1 MKSAELQQ
9 RTKSFALRVL
19 KLIEQLPNTIGGRVF
34 ANQVARSATSVG
46 ANYRAACRAR
56 SRAEFASKLG
66 TVAEE
71 ADESLYWLELIRD
84 GNFVPEKKLASLV
97 SEADELTAIFTAG
110 RRTSSKNQTSNIKL
124 HPHEHRFCW
133 GRSNGREHGAKVERP
148 RISHHG
154 CVRH

>member
-1 MKSAELQQ
+1 MKKSAELQQ
-9 RTKSFALRVL
+9 RTKAFALRVL
-19 KLIEQLPNTIGGRVF
+19 KLIEHLPNTIGGRVL

-84 GNFVPEKKLASLV
+84 GNFVPEERIASLV
-97 SEADELTAIFTAG
+97 SEGDELTAICRSAS
-110 RRTSSKNQTSNIKL
+110 RPQPSKIKPQTSSS
-124 HPHEHRFCW
+124 
-133 GRSNGREHGAKVERP
+133 
-148 RISHHG
+148 
-154 CVRH
+154 

>member
-1 MKSAELQQ
+1 MKTAELQE

-19 KLIEQLPNTIGGRVF
+19 NLIERLPNTIGGSVL
-34 ANQVARSATSVG
+34 ANQIARSATSVG

-84 GNFVPEKKLASLV
+84 GKFVSGKRLASLI
-97 SEADELTAIFTAG
+97 SEADELTAIFTAR
-110 RRTSSKNQTSNIKL
+110 RRTSSKNQTSNIK
-124 HPHEHRFCW
+124 PQT
-133 GRSNGREHGAKVERP
+133 S
-148 RISHHG
+148 SS
-154 CVRH
+154 

>member
-9 RTKSFALRVL
+9 RTQSFALRVL
-19 KLIEQLPNTIGGRVF
+19 KLIEQLPNASGGRVL

-84 GNFVPEKKLASLV
+84 GNFVPEKKLGSLV

-110 RRTSSKNQTSNIKL
+110 RRTSSKNQTSKIK
-124 HPHEHRFCW
+124 HQT
-133 GRSNGREHGAKVERP
+133 S
-148 RISHHG
+148 SS
-154 CVRH
+154 

>member
-1 MKSAELQQ
+1 MNKSAELQQ

-19 KLIEQLPNTIGGRVF
+19 KLIEHLPNSIAGRIL
-34 ANQVARSATSVG
+34 ANQLARSGTSVG

-84 GNFVPEKKLASLV
+84 GHFIGHKRIASLV
-97 SEADELTAIFTAG
+97 SEADEITAIFTSG
-110 RRTSSKNQTSNIKL
+110 RRSASRPQTSTIK
-124 HPHEHRFCW
+124 PQP
-133 GRSNGREHGAKVERP
+133 SSP
-148 RISHHG
+148 
-154 CVRH
+154 